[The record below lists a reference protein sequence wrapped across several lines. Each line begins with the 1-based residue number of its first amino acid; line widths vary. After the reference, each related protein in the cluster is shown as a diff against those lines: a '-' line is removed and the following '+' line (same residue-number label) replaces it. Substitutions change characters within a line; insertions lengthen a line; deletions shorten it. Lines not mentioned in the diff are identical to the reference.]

1 MRLIGCSSMVLLLL
15 WLMKLSKA
23 DDNLPEGWG
32 RLLYYDAANNIEVVV
47 EPGTGT
53 VVTVG
58 PRHGR

>member
-1 MRLIGCSSMVLLLL
+1 MVLLLL